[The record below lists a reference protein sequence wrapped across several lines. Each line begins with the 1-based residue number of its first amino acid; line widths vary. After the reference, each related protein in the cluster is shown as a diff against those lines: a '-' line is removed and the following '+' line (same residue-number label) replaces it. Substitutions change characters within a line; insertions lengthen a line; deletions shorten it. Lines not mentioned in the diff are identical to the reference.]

1 MEQEKGENIKTA
13 LDSKDKTSVV
23 VWKIEE
29 DNNANSMNRA
39 RPLTYNDIFVYL
51 FIELAFDPL
60 QS

>member
-1 MEQEKGENIKTA
+1 MEQEREENFKAA
-13 LDSKDKTSVV
+13 LDSNGITSIV